1 MFKTKAIQTVYNNY
15 KFRSRLEARWAVFF
29 DKLGINYE
37 YESEGYELSDGT
49 RYLPDFYL
57 PEEHVFIEIKG
68 EYPTE
73 EYKKMLGVFA
83 ESTGDAL
90 LLISGSPGKQ
100 VMELYCYDS
109 TESTGGNG
117 WNDIKGLS
125 LVRGLLLFH
134 VDDAHKR
141 VYSTNDCEHWFD
153 MTSSEVS
160 ESFLR
165 SLAKARQARFE
176 FGETPS

>member
-1 MFKTKAIQTVYNNY
+1 MFKAKAIQTMYNGY

-29 DKLGINYE
+29 DQIGANYE
-37 YESEGYELSDGT
+37 YELEGYELSDGT

-57 PEEHVFIEIKG
+57 PEENLFIEIKG

-73 EYKKMLGVFA
+73 EYKNMLGVFA
-83 ESTGDAL
+83 GSTGDAV

-100 VMELYCYDS
+100 AMELYCYDS

-125 LVRGLLLFH
+125 VVRGMMLFH
-134 VDDAHKR
+134 VDDAHR
-141 VYSTNDCEHWFD
+141 RSYATNDYEYWFD
-153 MTSSEVS
+153 MTNSSVDNK
-160 ESFLR
+160 FLNAL
-165 SLAKARQARFE
+165 SKARQARFE